1 LSISQQSSA
10 QPRERTVVEGDTATR
25 ELPDAPPAEAGGSG
39 QHPTQDRPGSL
50 RRGLWWATTALAG
63 AVVLATLV
71 APNRLE
77 RLTPGNFVAIPLEGL
92 VGVALVLVLPPRWR
106 RVFAAVFG
114 VALGV
119 LTVQK
124 TFDMGFYS
132 VLARPFDPVLDGELL
147 GPGIDY
153 LTSSLGRARG
163 IGVVAVL
170 VALAVAVVALTTWAT
185 LRVATAVTRHRRRSL
200 EGVAVAAVAWAL
212 CAALGLAYVPERPVA
227 AHRTA
232 TVAYDRGTQVVSD
245 LRDRS
250 RFAELAGVDPFRDT
264 PGDRLLTGLRGK
276 DVVLAFV
283 ESYGRSAIE
292 DPAMSAGV
300 DTMLAD
306 GDRRLRAAGF
316 AARSGWLTSS
326 TVGGG
331 SWLAHSTLLSGLW
344 VSNAQRY
351 RTLVNSDRLTLNRAF
366 ERAGWQ
372 TAAVM
377 PEIRRAWP
385 EASFY
390 GYDRLYGAHDVG
402 YRGPRFGYA
411 TMPDQFTLSALQ
423 RLERARPGHAPVM
436 VETALVSS
444 HAPWAPLPSAVG
456 WDAVGDGSVFK
467 PMVKPG
473 GPRRVTWRDPAQAR
487 AAYVRSIQYSVTS
500 LISYLETYGDDDLV
514 LVLLGDHQPAPLVTG
529 PDASR
534 DVPITIVAK
543 DPSVLDRV
551 SGWGWTDG
559 LKPAPAAPV
568 WPMSSFRDRFLTA
581 FGPAT
586 P

>member
-1 LSISQQSSA
+1 LSLSQQSSVQLGA
-10 QPRERTVVEGDTATR
+10 HTVVEDDATAESGSATAPGR
-25 ELPDAPPAEAGGSG
+25 ELEP
-39 QHPTQDRPGSL
+39 RRL
-50 RRGLWWATTALAG
+50 RTGLWWATTALAG
-63 AVVLATLV
+63 AVVVAALV
-71 APNRLE
+71 LPNRLE

-92 VGVALVLVLPPRWR
+92 VGVALVLALPPRWR
-106 RVFAAVFG
+106 RVFAALFG

-163 IGVVAVL
+163 LAVVAGL
-170 VALAVAVVALTTWAT
+170 VALALAVVALTTWAT
-185 LRVATAVTRHRRRSL
+185 LRTATAVTRYRRRSL
-200 EGVAVAAVAWAL
+200 EVLAAGAVAWAL
-212 CAALGLAYVPERPVA
+212 CAALGVAYVPERPVA
-227 AHRTA
+227 AYRTA
-232 TVAYDRGTQVVSD
+232 AIGYDRGEQVVAD

-250 RFAELAGVDPFRDT
+250 EFADLAGVDAFRDT

-276 DVVLAFV
+276 DVVVAFV

-300 DTMLAD
+300 DTMLAA
-306 GDRRLRAAGF
+306 GDQRLRRAGF

-411 TMPDQFTLSALQ
+411 TMPDQYTLSALQ
-423 RLERARPGHAPVM
+423 RLERARPGHPPVM
-436 VETALVSS
+436 IETALVSS

-487 AAYVRSIQYSVTS
+487 AAYAKSIEYSVTS
-500 LISYLETYGDDDLV
+500 LISYLQTYGDDDLV
-514 LVLLGDHQPAPLVTG
+514 LVMLGDHQPAPLVTG
-529 PDASR
+529 PDAGR
-534 DVPITIVAK
+534 DVPITILAK
-543 DPSVLDRV
+543 DPAVLDRV
-551 SGWGWTDG
+551 AGWGWTDG
-559 LKPAPAAPV
+559 LKPAPDAPV
-568 WPMSSFRDRFLTA
+568 WPMSSFRDRFLVA
-581 FGPAT
+581 FGSAAP
-586 P
+586 

>member
-1 LSISQQSSA
+1 MSLSQQSSV
-10 QPRERTVVEGDTATR
+10 QPRERTVVEDDAAARDIPETALIGTSGDPRPRTAR
-25 ELPDAPPAEAGGSG
+25 
-39 QHPTQDRPGSL
+39 
-50 RRGLWWATTALAG
+50 WWTTTALAG
-63 AVVLATLV
+63 GVVLAALV
-71 APNRLE
+71 LPNRVE

-92 VGVALVLVLPPRWR
+92 VGAGLVLALPPRWR
-106 RVFAAVFG
+106 RAFAALFG

-124 TFDMGFYS
+124 AFDMGFYS

-163 IGVVAVL
+163 IAVVAGL
-170 VALAVAVVALTTWAT
+170 VALALAVVALTTWAT
-185 LRVATAVTRHRRRSL
+185 LRTATAVTRFRRRSAEVL
-200 EGVAVAAVAWAL
+200 AAAAVAWAL
-212 CAALGLAYVPERPVA
+212 CAALGVAYVPHRPVA
-227 AHRTA
+227 AYRTA
-232 TVAYDRGTQVVSD
+232 DIAYDRGGQVVAD
-245 LRDRS
+245 LRDRGE
-250 RFAELAGVDPFRDT
+250 FADLAGDDAFRGT

-276 DVVLAFV
+276 DVVVAFV

-300 DTMLAD
+300 DAMLTT

-331 SWLAHSTLLSGLW
+331 SWLAHATLLSGLW

-366 ERAGWQ
+366 KRAGWQ

-411 TMPDQFTLSALQ
+411 TMPDQYTLSALQ

-436 VETALVSS
+436 IETALVSS

-456 WDAVGDGSVFK
+456 WDAVRDGSVFK

-487 AAYVRSIQYSVTS
+487 TAYVKSIEYSVTS
-500 LISYLETYGDDDLV
+500 LISYLETYGDPNLV
-514 LVLLGDHQPAPLVTG
+514 LVMLGDHQPAPLVTG

-534 DVPITIVAK
+534 EVPITIVAK
-543 DPSVLDRV
+543 DPAVLDKV
-551 SGWGWTDG
+551 SGWGWTDS
-559 LKPAPAAPV
+559 LKPAPTAPV
-568 WPMSSFRDRFLTA
+568 WPMSSFRDRFLSA
-581 FGPAT
+581 FGTAT

>member
-1 LSISQQSSA
+1 LSLSQQPA
-10 QPRERTVVEGDTATR
+10 VEPRARTVVEDGAAPRGLPETAPTG
-25 ELPDAPPAEAGGSG
+25 EHPAR
-39 QHPTQDRPGSL
+39 DRRL
-50 RRGLWWATTALAG
+50 RTGLWWATTALAG
-63 AVVLATLV
+63 AIVVAALV
-71 APNRLE
+71 MPNRLE
-77 RLTPGNFVAIPLEGL
+77 RLSPGNFVAVPLEGL
-92 VGVALVLVLPPRWR
+92 VGVALFLVLRPRWR
-106 RVFAAVFG
+106 RVLAALLG

-153 LTSSLGRARG
+153 LMSSLGRTRG
-163 IGVVAVL
+163 LAVVAGL
-170 VALAVAVVALTTWAT
+170 VAVAVAVVALTTWAT
-185 LRVATAVTRHRRRSL
+185 LRTATAVTRYPRRSVQGL
-200 EGVAVAAVAWAL
+200 AAAAVAWAL
-212 CAALGLAYVPERPVA
+212 CAALGAAYVPNRPVA
-227 AHRTA
+227 AYRTA
-232 TVAYDRGTQVVSD
+232 TVAYDRGAQVVAD

-250 RFAELAGVDPFRDT
+250 AFAELAGTDAYRDT

-292 DPAMSAGV
+292 DPALSADV
-300 DTMLAD
+300 NAMLAS
-306 GDRRLRAAGF
+306 GDQGLRRAGF

-326 TVGGG
+326 TAGGG

-344 VSNAQRY
+344 VNNTQRY
-351 RTLVNSDRLTLNRAF
+351 RTVVNSDRLTLNRAF
-366 ERAGWQ
+366 KRAGWQ

-377 PEIRRAWP
+377 PGIRRAWP

-411 TMPDQFTLSALQ
+411 TMPDQYTLSALQ

-436 VETALVSS
+436 IETALLSS
-444 HAPWAPLPSAVG
+444 HAPWAPLPTAVG

-473 GPRRVTWRDPAQAR
+473 GPKRVTWRDPAQAR
-487 AAYVRSIQYSVTS
+487 DAYVKSIQYSVSS

-514 LVLLGDHQPAPLVTG
+514 LVMLGDHQPAPLVTG

-543 DPSVLDRV
+543 DPAVLDRI

-581 FGPAT
+581 FGPT
-586 P
+586 TSP

>member
-1 LSISQQSSA
+1 LSLSQQSSVQVRA
-10 QPRERTVVEGDTATR
+10 RTVVDDDAAGTGRHQDTAATGEHTPR
-25 ELPDAPPAEAGGSG
+25 
-39 QHPTQDRPGSL
+39 RL
-50 RRGLWWATTALAG
+50 RTGLWWATTVLAG
-63 AVVLATLV
+63 AVVGGALV
-71 APNRLE
+71 MPNRLE
-77 RLTPGNFVAIPLEGL
+77 RLSPGNFVAVPLEGL
-92 VGVALVLVLPPRWR
+92 VGVALFLVLRPRWR
-106 RVFAAVFG
+106 AVLAAV
-114 VALGV
+114 AGV
-119 LTVQK
+119 LLGLLTIQK

-153 LTSSLGRARG
+153 LTSSLGKTRG
-163 IGVVAVL
+163 IAIVAAL

-185 LRVATAVTRHRRRSL
+185 MRTATAVARYPRRSL
-200 EGVAVAAVAWAL
+200 QGLAAAAVVWAL
-212 CAALGLAYVPERPVA
+212 CAALGAAYVPKRPVA
-227 AHRTA
+227 AYRTA
-232 TVAYDRGTQVVSD
+232 SVAYDRGYQVVAD

-250 RFAELAGVDPFRDT
+250 AFAELAGADAFRDT

-283 ESYGRSAIE
+283 ESYGRSAVE
-292 DPAMSAGV
+292 DPALSAGV
-300 DTMLAD
+300 DATLAS
-306 GDRRLRAAGF
+306 GSQALRQAGF

-326 TVGGG
+326 TAGGG

-344 VSNAQRY
+344 VSNTQRY

-377 PEIRRAWP
+377 PGIRRAWP

-411 TMPDQFTLSALQ
+411 SMPDQYTLAALQ

-436 VETALVSS
+436 IETALLSS
-444 HAPWAPLPSAVG
+444 HAPWAPLPTAVG

-473 GPRRVTWRDPAQAR
+473 GPKRVTWRDPAQAR
-487 AAYVRSIQYSVTS
+487 AAYVKSIQYSVSS
-500 LISYLETYGDDDLV
+500 LVSYLQTYGDDDLV
-514 LVLLGDHQPAPLVTG
+514 LVMLGDHQPAPLITG

-543 DPSVLDRV
+543 DPAVLDRI
-551 SGWGWTDG
+551 SGWGWSDG
-559 LKPAPAAPV
+559 LKPAPQAPV

-581 FGPAT
+581 FG
-586 P
+586 